1 MEMKSTE
8 IEIDKKK
15 IEETAG
21 ALMEVLGKDGTEKY
35 LIDQLVKKIPEEI
48 VIGKSMGELRKL
60 SLDIADKAT
69 INKKYENLFREFFE
83 EQRTMP
89 EDVKFVS
96 RLVNMAQLIMEA
108 LFLRQLKIEG
118 RGKVMERFGKE
129 LAPEIEAMEERLK
142 YIG

>member
-1 MEMKSTE
+1 MEIKSNE

-15 IEETAG
+15 IEEMSG
-21 ALMEVLGKDGTEKY
+21 ALMEVLGKDGTEKG

-48 VIGKSMGELRKL
+48 VIGKSMRELKKL
-60 SLDIADKAT
+60 SLDIADTA
-69 INKKYENLFREFFE
+69 ISNKKYENLFRKFFE

-89 EDVKFVS
+89 EHVKFVS
-96 RLVNMAQLIMEA
+96 RLVNMTQLIMEI
-108 LFLRQLKIEG
+108 LFIRQLKIEG

>member
-1 MEMKSTE
+1 METKSNE

-15 IEETAG
+15 IEETAV
-21 ALMEVLGKDGTEKY
+21 ALMEIIRKDETEED
-35 LIDQLVKKIPEEI
+35 LIQQLVKKIPEEI
-48 VIGKSMGELRKL
+48 VIGKSVRELKKL
-60 SLDIADKAT
+60 SLDIADAA
-69 INKKYENLFREFFE
+69 ISNKKYENLFREFFE

-96 RLVNMAQLIMEA
+96 RLVNMAQLIMET